1 MIKVC
6 YSELDGPKGMSC
18 RLEASGHAGY
28 APAGQ
33 DIVCAGA
40 STLMQALVYLLAG
53 EPNAKTDA
61 WDEPDGPRLAV
72 QVDAP
77 CEAWVQGA
85 FEAAKAGFTLLA
97 ERYPDN
103 LRFAD
108 VSRRG
113 EQSMMDLQL
122 FAAAEATAACG
133 GNREPR
139 LGQRPAEHEC
149 RSRHEVDAGSRNPW
163 GAFMLQLFAEG
174 DAAPAIPALS
184 EAQTRQAVASGTL
197 KPQAEAP
204 LPMQSAAPAEEPEPP
219 KAEAPAPAELT
230 PMPPLPRIVQNAV
243 QHLHAQW
250 AAEEAALRRS
260 QPEFSLQKELRDP
273 EMRRLMQLPGMRV
286 QDAYRLVHYNDSLNR
301 AAQAVEQGVVQ
312 RIQQRASRPTENGI
326 RPGGAATIHPDVAS
340 MTRAQREALERRVLH
355 GVQIEL

>member
-1 MIKVC
+1 
-6 YSELDGPKGMSC
+6 
-18 RLEASGHAGY
+18 
-28 APAGQ
+28 
-33 DIVCAGA
+33 
-40 STLMQALVYLLAG
+40 
-53 EPNAKTDA
+53 
-61 WDEPDGPRLAV
+61 
-72 QVDAP
+72 
-77 CEAWVQGA
+77 
-85 FEAAKAGFTLLA
+85 
-97 ERYPDN
+97 
-103 LRFAD
+103 
-108 VSRRG
+108 
-113 EQSMMDLQL
+113 
-122 FAAAEATAACG
+122 
-133 GNREPR
+133 
-139 LGQRPAEHEC
+139 
-149 RSRHEVDAGSRNPW
+149 
-163 GAFMLQLFAEG
+163 MLQLFAEG

-219 KAEAPAPAELT
+219 KAEAPAPAEPT
-230 PMPPLPRIVQNAV
+230 PMPPLPRTVQNAV
-243 QHLHAQW
+243 QRLHAQW

-355 GVQIEL
+355 GAQIEL